1 MVIPGDGWF
10 DRLPKDYP
18 NLIILGMKQARD
30 YTNRYMDLLVWLRQ
44 KDAYLWQEND
54 GEFEFHGKENIFL
67 VEKREVSVFD
77 QGGLRFHVMV
87 RIYMISIFITFN
99 LI

>member
-1 MVIPGDGWF
+1 
-10 DRLPKDYP
+10 
-18 NLIILGMKQARD
+18 MKQARD
-30 YTNRYMDLLVWLRQ
+30 YTNGYMDLSVWLRQ

-54 GEFEFHGKENIFL
+54 GEFEFHGRENIFL

-77 QGGLRFHVMV
+77 QGGPRFHVMV
-87 RIYMISIFITFN
+87 RKNIFLQHIAAN